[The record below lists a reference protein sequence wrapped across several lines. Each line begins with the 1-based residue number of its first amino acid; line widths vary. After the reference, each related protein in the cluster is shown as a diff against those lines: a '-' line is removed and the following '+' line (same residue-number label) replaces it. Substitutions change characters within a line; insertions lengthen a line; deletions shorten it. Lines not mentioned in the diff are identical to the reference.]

1 MKRSTAGIAVA
12 LLALAAFAAR
22 AEEAGYDVKAAFAQ
36 TDRNK
41 DGVIEIDEYHAR
53 LVDTFFL
60 GDANKDGFLS
70 EEEFVKVVVIKED
83 FAAIDKN
90 GDGKLTK
97 QEYVGARLAHYMAID
112 TDDSGTLSLVEVEAA
127 VKGGNP

>member
-1 MKRSTAGIAVA
+1 MVRSTAGIAVA
-12 LLALAAFAAR
+12 LLAFGAHGAG
-22 AEEAGYDVKAAFAQ
+22 AEEAYDVKAAFTQ

-41 DGVIEIDEYHAR
+41 DGAIEIDEYHAR

-60 GDANKDGFLS
+60 GDSDKDGFLS
-70 EEEFVKVVVIKED
+70 EEEFVRVVVVKED

-90 GDGKLTK
+90 GDGKLTR
-97 QEYVGARLAHYMAID
+97 QEYIGARLSHFMDID
-112 TDDSGTLSLVEVEAA
+112 TDESGSLSLAEVEAA